1 MKLPTSDFFF
11 FKTLDWS
18 FLLLQNFKMIINRWS
33 FGVLMYEMLTGRL
46 PFQGEDRKQTMN
58 QILKVYVCLVLSDRK
73 DAYLIAIS
81 YWPKNWTD
89 SEPRPNWEC
98 QPSWVLRPNR
108 YCALSSRGT
117 QPTGLDQGPMGL
129 RTSRWK
135 RLSKNIS
142 KQCCQNIFL
151 LLGAHLLLLHWLGAT
166 CEEVSFPA
174 FPTNRGG
181 RRRISFRHRV
191 HEQVLGIV
199 NHQFCNN
206 QPIHQIIDER
216 YYFSRISESFWMR
229 LC

>member
-1 MKLPTSDFFF
+1 MEF
-11 FKTLDWS
+11 W
-18 FLLLQNFKMIINRWS
+18 
-33 FGVLMYEMLTGRL
+33 GVDVRDVDREVAIPRRGSQADDE
-46 PFQGEDRKQTMN
+46 PDPQG
-58 QILKVYVCLVLSDRK
+58 LCLVLLW

-81 YWPKNWTD
+81 YWPKIWTD
-89 SEPRPNWEC
+89 SELRPNWEC
-98 QPSWVLRPNR
+98 QPSWVLRLNR

-142 KQCCQNIFL
+142 KQYCQNIFL
-151 LLGAHLLLLHWLGAT
+151 LLGAHLLLFHWLGAT

-199 NHQFCNN
+199 NHQLCNN
-206 QPIHQIIDER
+206 QSIHQIIDER
-216 YYFSRISESFWMR
+216 YYLGKASKKIVFF
-229 LC
+229 